1 MTPEIMPISDCEICS
16 HLGEVETSFDKYG
29 WEEMTRPL
37 PVEAGRLIELKDAPA
52 YKENDHIEQCP
63 ICGTY
68 YHYRFTYEYLVNG
81 SEDEAA
87 LTRLTPTDVRELL
100 PDGEY
105 ERLIAIQQQ
114 YLEHPETSTR
124 FYAARCITA
133 HHLAQSELAPIE
145 VLLMSANTLVVDGVL
160 YFLVRQVAE
169 DGRLPVLAAWQK
181 TLTHLAASPEQQI
194 ANRANY
200 LLKYGLPE

>member
-1 MTPEIMPISDCEICS
+1 MKMTPEIMPISECEICS

-37 PVEAGRLIELKDAPA
+37 PAEAGRLIELKDAPG

-63 ICGTY
+63 LCGTY

-81 SEDEAA
+81 SEDEAT

-100 PDGEY
+100 ADGEY

-114 YLEHPETSTR
+114 HLEHPEASTR
-124 FYAARCITA
+124 FYAARCIAA
-133 HHLAQSELAPIE
+133 HHLA
-145 VLLMSANTLVVDGVL
+145 
-160 YFLVRQVAE
+160 
-169 DGRLPVLAAWQK
+169 GRACK
-181 TLTHLAASPEQQI
+181 ASRRRP
-194 ANRANY
+194 ARA
-200 LLKYGLPE
+200 GGQ